1 MPLRPDDELGAHV
14 ATVLAPNYELDGEI
28 GRGGMGIVY
37 CAMDKRLKRKVAVK
51 LLPPEL
57 AFRGDIRSRFLR
69 EAETAAQLSHPNIV
83 PIYTVEERDNLVYFI
98 MAFIGGDNLAKR
110 IQDEGAMDP
119 DETRR
124 ILREV
129 ADALAYAHK
138 RNVVHRDIKPDNILL
153 DEDTGRAM
161 VTDFGIARA
170 LTDKNDSRLT
180 ATGMAIGTPAYMSP
194 EQSAG
199 ESDIDGRSDL
209 YSLGVVGYQMA
220 CGDLPFNAPN
230 TPSMLVKHLSERPV
244 PVEQRRIDL
253 PSDLSRIIMLLLE
266 KDPANRFPDATSLV
280 VALSGGAIP
289 QRTLGSHMPT
299 LAEEES
305 QRRIFSSAGS
315 AGQRPSWMPANT
327 RMSSGSGRA
336 AMVPVP
342 NPDELARWDAPPVR
356 KFRKKLA
363 PYIAVNAILVPL
375 SIFGEGGFL
384 FVTMFWSIGMAVQ
397 YSKLWQEGYNWR
409 DVFRQ
414 PRDRMLFDVAAETI
428 DDARALFDETKRE
441 QVRARARERE
451 RRLGGGLFTPPAAP
465 MPPML
470 PMGPFGSSSRMA
482 RSPLPGETAPVPLP
496 ADNSPYGSA
505 LNQIRADRD
514 EIQRQL
520 MSMTKSE
527 REIIPDVGTSA
538 DAVYKKAML
547 VAATLAELDL
557 RDSRD
562 TPESI
567 EREIADLEAKANPLD
582 YRASEERVRRL
593 AHLKRQRRVVA
604 DLRKTRA
611 ESETK
616 LENCRTLLR
625 SMRLE
630 LLRYRSAGMS
640 APPAG
645 LTMVTQQAQVVVKE
659 MGYLS
664 DAAAEVNAL

>member
-57 AFRGDIRSRFLR
+57 AFRSDIRMRFLR

-83 PIYTVEERDNLVYFI
+83 PIYNVEERDNLVYFI
-98 MAFIGGDNLAKR
+98 MAYIGGDNLAKR
-110 IQDEGAMDP
+110 LEDMGAMDP
-119 DETRR
+119 NDVRR

-129 ADALAYAHK
+129 ADALAYAHR

-170 LTDKNDSRLT
+170 LSDKSDSRLT

-199 ESDIDGRSDL
+199 EADIDGRSDL

-244 PVEQRRIDL
+244 PVEHRRIDL
-253 PSDLSRIIMLLLE
+253 PVDLSRIIMMLLE
-266 KDPANRFPDATSLV
+266 KDPANRFPDAQSLV
-280 VALSGGAIP
+280 VALSGGEIP
-289 QRTLGSHMPT
+289 SRTLGSHMPT
-299 LAEEES
+299 LADERQPS
-305 QRRIFSSAGS
+305 RQPSVPGA
-315 AGQRPSWMPANT
+315 RPSWMPPNT
-327 RMSSGSGRA
+327 RVSSGARPLAS
-336 AMVPVP
+336 VPSP
-342 NPDELARWDAPPVR
+342 NDLSRWDAPPVR

-375 SIFGEGGFL
+375 SIFGQGGFL

-428 DDARALFDETKRE
+428 DDARALFDESKRE
-441 QVRARARERE
+441 KVRERARERE
-451 RRLGGGLFTPPAAP
+451 RMLGGGLFVPPSVP
-465 MPPML
+465 QL
-470 PMGPFGSSSRMA
+470 PGLSGGSGRMA
-482 RSPLPGETAPVPLP
+482 RSPLPGETASVPL
-496 ADNSPYGSA
+496 AMDNSPYGSA
-505 LNQIRADRD
+505 LSQIRSDRD
-514 EIQRQL
+514 EIQRQI
-520 MSMTKSE
+520 MGMTKGE
-527 REIIPDVGTSA
+527 REIIPDVSESA
-538 DAVYKKAML
+538 DAVYRKAMQ
-547 VAATLAELDL
+547 VATTLAELDL

-567 EREIADLEAKANPLD
+567 EREINDLEAKANPLD

-604 DLRKTRA
+604 DLKKTRA
-611 ESETK
+611 EAETK
-616 LENCRTLLR
+616 LEHCRTLLR

-630 LLRYRSAGMS
+630 LLRYRSAGLS
-640 APPAG
+640 RTPAG

>member
-14 ATVLAPNYELDGEI
+14 AKVLAPAYELESEV

-37 CAMDKRLKRKVAVK
+37 CARDNRLKRQVAVK

-57 AFRGDIRSRFLR
+57 AFRTDIRLRFLR

-98 MAFIGGDNLAKR
+98 MAFIAGDNLGKR
-110 IQDEGAMDP
+110 LQDEGAMEP
-119 DETRR
+119 EEVRR

-129 ADALAYAHK
+129 GDALAYAHR

-153 DEDTGRAM
+153 DADSGRAM

-199 ESDIDGRSDL
+199 ESEIDGRSDL

-220 CGDLPFNAPN
+220 SGELPFNAPN

-244 PVEQRRIDL
+244 PIEQKRPDL
-253 PSDLSRIIMLLLE
+253 PEDLSRVIMLLLE
-266 KDPANRFPDATSLV
+266 KDPAHRFPDAGSLV
-280 VALSGGAIP
+280 VALSGGEIP
-289 QRTLGSHMPT
+289 RAFSPHMPT
-299 LAEEES
+299 LAAGGSTRSEAAPLPTS
-305 QRRIFSSAGS
+305 RAGAFGGATRFSSG
-315 AGQRPSWMPANT
+315 
-327 RMSSGSGRA
+327 GRA
-336 AMVPVP
+336 AAVPTS
-342 NPDELARWDAPPVR
+342 DDLTRWEAPPVR

-363 PYIAVNAILVPL
+363 PFLAVSAIIVPL
-375 SIFGEGGFL
+375 SIFGDGSFL
-384 FVTMFWSIGMAVQ
+384 FVPMFWSIGMAIQ

-414 PRDRMLFDVAAETI
+414 PRDRLFFDVAAETI

-441 QVRARARERE
+441 QVRRRARERA
-451 RRLGGGLFTPPAAP
+451 RTAGGLYTPPA
-465 MPPML
+465 L
-470 PMGPFGSSSRMA
+470 PQLPGSRMA
-482 RSPLPGETAPVPLP
+482 RSPLLGETALVPLP
-496 ADNSPYGSA
+496 ADNSPYGSV
-505 LNQIRADRD
+505 LNQIRSDRD
-514 EIQRQL
+514 EIQRQVAT
-520 MSMTKSE
+520 MTKGE
-527 REIIPDVGTSA
+527 RETIPEVGESA
-538 DAVYKKAML
+538 EAVFRKAMH
-547 VAATLAELDL
+547 VASTLAELDL
-557 RDSRD
+557 RDGRE

-567 EREIADLEAKANPLD
+567 EKEISTLEAQANPLD
-582 YRASEERVRRL
+582 RRASEQRVRRL

-604 DLRKTRA
+604 DLRKRREEA
-611 ESETK
+611 AAK
-616 LENCRTLLR
+616 LEHCRTLLR

-630 LLRYRSAGMS
+630 LLRYRSAGLS
-640 APPAG
+640 GNLSG

>member
-1 MPLRPDDELGAHV
+1 MPLRPDDTLGAHV
-14 ATVLAPNYELDGEI
+14 ATVLAPNYEVDSEI

-37 CAMDKRLKRKVAVK
+37 CAMDKRLKRNVAIK

-57 AFRGDIRSRFLR
+57 AFRADIRTRFLR

-83 PIYTVEERDNLVYFI
+83 PIYNVEEQQNLVYFI
-98 MAFIGGDNLAKR
+98 MAYIAGDNLAVR
-110 IQDEGAMDP
+110 LQEEGAMDP
-119 DETRR
+119 AEVRR

-129 ADALAYAHK
+129 AEALAYAHK

-153 DEDTGRAM
+153 DADSGRAM

-170 LTDKNDSRLT
+170 LTDKGDSRLT

-244 PVEQRRIDL
+244 PVDERRLGLPPDL
-253 PSDLSRIIMLLLE
+253 ARVIMILLE
-266 KDPANRFPDATSLV
+266 KDPANRFPDATSV
-280 VALSGGAIP
+280 VTALSSGV
-289 QRTLGSHMPT
+289 MPT
-299 LAEEES
+299 LRTAQAPASVPAYGLIGSPGLSGLSS
-305 QRRIFSSAGS
+305 QRDSSPSRGTLATRTGGGLRGS
-315 AGQRPSWMPANT
+315 RGA
-327 RMSSGSGRA
+327 
-336 AMVPVP
+336 P
-342 NPDELARWDAPPVR
+342 NPDELDRWNAEPVR

-363 PYIAVNAILVPL
+363 PYLAVNAIIIPVSL
-375 SIFGEGGFL
+375 FGDGGF
-384 FVTMFWSIGMAVQ
+384 FTITAVWSIMMAVQ
-397 YSKLWQEGYNWR
+397 YSKLWQEGFNWR

-414 PRDRMLFDVAAETI
+414 PRDRLMFDVAAETI

-441 QVRARARERE
+441 QVRARARERASAGLFPE
-451 RRLGGGLFTPPAAP
+451 SRAGGSSNLAGGGN
-465 MPPML
+465 
-470 PMGPFGSSSRMA
+470 SRMP
-482 RSPLPGETAPVPLP
+482 RSPLPGESSPQQLP

-505 LNQIRADRD
+505 LASIRMDRD
-514 EIQRQL
+514 EIYRQ
-520 MSMTKSE
+520 MQTMTKDE
-527 REIIPDVGTSA
+527 RDQIPDVQTSA
-538 DAVYKKAML
+538 DAIYRKGMQ
-547 VAATLAELDL
+547 VASTLAELDL
-557 RDSRD
+557 RDNRD
-562 TPESI
+562 TPEAI
-567 EREIADLEAKANPLD
+567 ETEITRLEGQANPLD

-604 DLRKTRA
+604 DLAKRRV

-616 LENCRTLLR
+616 LEHCRQLLR

-630 LLRYRSAGMS
+630 LLRYRSAGMGGITS
-640 APPAG
+640 G

>member
-1 MPLRPDDELGAHV
+1 MPLRPDDTLGAHV
-14 ATVLAPNYELDGEI
+14 ATVLAPNYEVDSEI

-37 CAMDKRLKRKVAVK
+37 CAMDKRLKRNVAIK

-57 AFRGDIRSRFLR
+57 AFRADIRMRFLR

-83 PIYTVEERDNLVYFI
+83 PIYNVEEKENLVYFI
-98 MAFIGGDNLAKR
+98 MAFIAGDNLATR
-110 IQDEGAMDP
+110 LQEEGAMDP
-119 DETRR
+119 AEVRR

-129 ADALAYAHK
+129 AEALAYAHK

-153 DEDTGRAM
+153 DADSGRAM

-170 LTDKNDSRLT
+170 LTDKGDSRLT

-244 PVEQRRIDL
+244 PVDERRIDL
-253 PSDLSRIIMLLLE
+253 PSDLARVIMILLE
-266 KDPANRFPDATSLV
+266 KDPANRFPDATSV
-280 VALSGGAIP
+280 VTALSSGV
-289 QRTLGSHMPT
+289 MPT
-299 LAEEES
+299 LRTAQAPASVPAYGLIGSPGLSGLPS
-305 QRRIFSSAGS
+305 QRDSHSSRGTVA
-315 AGQRPSWMPANT
+315 T
-327 RMSSGSGRA
+327 RTGSGLRGSRGA
-336 AMVPVP
+336 PH
-342 NPDELARWDAPPVR
+342 PDELDRWNAEPVK

-363 PYIAVNAILVPL
+363 PYLAVNAIIIPVSL
-375 SIFGEGGFL
+375 FGDGGF
-384 FVTMFWSIGMAVQ
+384 FTITAIWSIMMAVQ
-397 YSKLWQEGYNWR
+397 YSKLWQEGFNWR

-414 PRDRMLFDVAAETI
+414 PRDRLIFDVAAETI

-441 QVRARARERE
+441 QVRARARERASAGMFPE
-451 RRLGGGLFTPPAAP
+451 NRAGGSNLPGGGGSH
-465 MPPML
+465 MP
-470 PMGPFGSSSRMA
+470 
-482 RSPLPGETAPVPLP
+482 RSPLPGESSPPAHLP

-505 LNQIRADRD
+505 LASIRMDRD
-514 EIQRQL
+514 EIYRQL
-520 MSMTKSE
+520 QTMTKDE
-527 REIIPDVGTSA
+527 KDQIPDLQRSA
-538 DAVYKKAML
+538 DAVYRKGMQ
-547 VAATLAELDL
+547 VASTLAELDL
-557 RDSRD
+557 RDNRD
-562 TPESI
+562 TPEGI
-567 EREIADLEAKANPLD
+567 EKEITKLEGQANPLD

-604 DLRKTRA
+604 DLAKKRVDA
-611 ESETK
+611 ETK
-616 LENCRTLLR
+616 LEHCRQLLR

-640 APPAG
+640 GITSG
-645 LTMVTQQAQVVVKE
+645 LTQVTQQAQVVVKE

>member
-37 CAMDKRLKRKVAVK
+37 VAKDIRLKRNVAVK

-98 MAFIGGDNLAKR
+98 MAHIAGDNLAKR
-110 IQDEGAMDP
+110 IQDHGAMDP

-244 PVEQRRIDL
+244 PVEHRRIDL
-253 PSDLSRIIMLLLE
+253 PPDLSRIIMLLLE
-266 KDPANRFPDATSLV
+266 KDPANRFPDAESLV
-280 VALSGGAIP
+280 VALAGGAIP

-299 LAEEES
+299 LAEEEP
-305 QRRIFSSAGS
+305 QRRGFSSAG
-315 AGQRPSWMPANT
+315 ARPAWMPVNT
-327 RMSSGSGRA
+327 RMVSGPRA

-363 PYIAVNAILVPL
+363 PYIAVNAIIVPL

-384 FVTMFWSIGMAVQ
+384 FITMFWSIGMAVQ
-397 YSKLWQEGYNWR
+397 YSKLWQDGYNWR

-451 RRLGGGLFTPPAAP
+451 RRVGGGLFAPAPMAPMAP
-465 MPPML
+465 MP
-470 PMGPFGSSSRMA
+470 MGSMGSSSRRMA

-496 ADNSPYGSA
+496 SDNSPYGSA
-505 LNQIRADRD
+505 LHQIKSDRD
-514 EIQRQL
+514 EIQRQVL
-520 MSMTKSE
+520 TMTKSE
-527 REIIPDVGTSA
+527 RELIPDVGTSA

-567 EREIADLEAKANPLD
+567 EREITDLEAKANPLD

-611 ESETK
+611 DAETK
-616 LENCRTLLR
+616 LEHCRTLLR

-640 APPAG
+640 VPPAG

>member
-1 MPLRPDDELGAHV
+1 MPLRPDDELGNHV
-14 ATVLAPNYELDGEI
+14 ASVLAPNYELDDEI

-37 CAMDKRLKRKVAVK
+37 CAMDKRLKRRVAVK

-57 AFRGDIRSRFLR
+57 AFRTDIRSRFLR

-98 MAFIGGDNLAKR
+98 MAYIAGDNLAVRLQKEGSMPV
-110 IQDEGAMDP
+110 DEV
-119 DETRR
+119 RR

-199 ESDIDGRSDL
+199 EADIDGRSDL

-244 PVEQRRIDL
+244 PVDQRRFDL
-253 PSDLSRIIMLLLE
+253 PTDLARIIMMLLE
-266 KDPANRFPDATSLV
+266 KDPAHRFPDAQSLV
-280 VALSGGAIP
+280 VALSGGDIP
-289 QRTLGSHMPT
+289 VRPPSSHMPT
-299 LAEEES
+299 LADE
-305 QRRIFSSAGS
+305 RRPTMGQSSSSAGP
-315 AGQRPSWMPANT
+315 RPSWMPANT
-327 RMSSGSGRA
+327 RFSSGQRLAG
-336 AMVPVP
+336 VPS
-342 NPDELARWDAPPVR
+342 PDDLSRWDAPPVR
-356 KFRKKLA
+356 RFRKKLA

-384 FVTMFWSIGMAVQ
+384 AVTMVWSIVMAVQ

-428 DDARALFDETKRE
+428 DDARALFDESKRE
-441 QVRARARERE
+441 KVRERARQRERMMGGAGLFNPPSSPPM
-451 RRLGGGLFTPPAAP
+451 LGGGR
-465 MPPML
+465 
-470 PMGPFGSSSRMA
+470 MG
-482 RSPLPGETAPVPLP
+482 RSPLPGETASVPLPPLP

-505 LNQIRADRD
+505 LNQIRSDRD
-514 EIQRQL
+514 EIQRQI
-520 MSMTKSE
+520 MGMTKGE
-527 REIIPDVGTSA
+527 REIIPDVSESA
-538 DAVYKKAML
+538 DAVYRKAMQ
-547 VAATLAELDL
+547 VATTLAELDL

-567 EREIADLEAKANPLD
+567 EREISDLEAKANPLD

-604 DLRKTRA
+604 DLKKTRTEA
-611 ESETK
+611 EAK
-616 LENCRTLLR
+616 LEHCRTLLR

-630 LLRYRSAGMS
+630 LLRYRSAGLS
-640 APPAG
+640 RTPAG
-645 LTMVTQQAQVVVKE
+645 LTLVTQQAQVVVKE

>member
-1 MPLRPDDELGAHV
+1 MPLRPDDTLGAHV
-14 ATVLAPNYELDGEI
+14 AKVLAPNYEVDSEI

-37 CAMDKRLKRKVAVK
+37 CAMDKRLKRNVAIK

-57 AFRGDIRSRFLR
+57 AFRADIRSRFLR

-83 PIYTVEERDNLVYFI
+83 PIYNVEERENLVYFI
-98 MAFIGGDNLAKR
+98 MAFIAGDNLATR
-110 IQDEGAMDP
+110 LQEQGAMDP
-119 DETRR
+119 SEVRR

-153 DEDTGRAM
+153 DADSGRAM

-170 LTDKNDSRLT
+170 LTDNGDSRLT

-199 ESDIDGRSDL
+199 ESNIDGRSDL

-244 PVEQRRIDL
+244 PVEDRRMDL
-253 PSDLSRIIMLLLE
+253 PADLARVIMILLE
-266 KDPANRFPDATSLV
+266 KDPANRFPDAESV
-280 VALSGGAIP
+280 VLALSSGV
-289 QRTLGSHMPT
+289 MPT
-299 LAEEES
+299 LRTAQAPASMPAYGMIGSPGLSGLSS
-305 QRRIFSSAGS
+305 QRHSSLPRGTVA
-315 AGQRPSWMPANT
+315 ART
-327 RMSSGSGRA
+327 TGSGVRGGRA
-336 AMVPVP
+336 PST
-342 NPDELARWDAPPVR
+342 DELDRWNAEPVR

-363 PYIAVNAILVPL
+363 PYLAVNAIIIPVSL
-375 SIFGEGGFL
+375 FGDTGF
-384 FVTMFWSIGMAVQ
+384 FTITAIWSIMMAVQ

-414 PRDRMLFDVAAETI
+414 PRDRLIFDVAAETI

-441 QVRARARERE
+441 QVRARARERATS
-451 RRLGGGLFTPPAAP
+451 GLFPENRQLA
-465 MPPML
+465 
-470 PMGPFGSSSRMA
+470 GSNLRGDSSRMP
-482 RSPLPGETAPVPLP
+482 RSPLPGESSPAGHLP

-505 LNQIRADRD
+505 LASIRTDRD
-514 EIQRQL
+514 EIYRQL
-520 MSMTKSE
+520 QTMTKGE
-527 REIIPDVGTSA
+527 KDQIPDVGTSA
-538 DAVYKKAML
+538 DAIYRKGMQVGG
-547 VAATLAELDL
+547 TLAELDL
-557 RDSRD
+557 SDNRD
-562 TPESI
+562 TPEAI
-567 EREIADLEAKANPLD
+567 EQEITRLENQANPLD

-604 DLRKTRA
+604 DLSKKRVDA
-611 ESETK
+611 ETK
-616 LENCRTLLR
+616 LEHCRQLLR

-630 LLRYRSAGMS
+630 LLRYRSAGMGGIS
-640 APPAG
+640 NG
-645 LTMVTQQAQVVVKE
+645 LTMVTQQAQAVVKE

>member
-14 ATVLAPNYELDGEI
+14 ASVLAPNYELDDEV

-37 CAMDKRLKRKVAVK
+37 CAIDKRLKRKVAVK

-57 AFRGDIRSRFLR
+57 AFRTDIRSRFLR

-110 IQDEGAMDP
+110 LQDEGAMEP
-119 DETRR
+119 DEVRR

-129 ADALAYAHK
+129 GEALAYAHK

-153 DEDTGRAM
+153 DEDSGRAM

-170 LTDKNDSRLT
+170 LSDKNDSRLT

-199 ESDIDGRSDL
+199 EADIDGRSDL

-244 PVEQRRIDL
+244 PVDQRRLDL
-253 PSDLSRIIMLLLE
+253 PADLARIIMLLLE
-266 KDPANRFPDATSLV
+266 KDPANRFPDAQSLV
-280 VALSGGAIP
+280 VALSGGQMPARAP
-289 QRTLGSHMPT
+289 GSHMPT
-299 LAEEES
+299 LADERQTRPQPS
-305 QRRIFSSAGS
+305 TGA
-315 AGQRPSWMPANT
+315 RPSWMPANT
-327 RMSSGSGRA
+327 RLSSGQRSA
-336 AMVPVP
+336 ASVPSAE
-342 NPDELARWDAPPVR
+342 DLARWEAPPVK
-356 KFRKKLA
+356 KFRKRLA

-384 FVTMFWSIGMAVQ
+384 AVTMFWSIAMAVQ

-441 QVRARARERE
+441 KVRQRARERE
-451 RRLGGGLFTPPAAP
+451 RLMGGGLFVPLPP
-465 MPPML
+465 L
-470 PMGPFGSSSRMA
+470 PGVALPQLGSGRMA
-482 RSPLPGETAPVPLP
+482 RSPLPGETASVPLA
-496 ADNSPYGSA
+496 ADNSRYGSA
-505 LNQIRADRD
+505 LNQIKSDRD

-520 MSMTKSE
+520 AGMTKDE
-527 REIIPDVGTSA
+527 RAMIPDVSESA
-538 DAVYKKAML
+538 DGVYRKAMQ
-547 VAATLAELDL
+547 VATTLAELDL

-562 TPESI
+562 TPEAI
-567 EREIADLEAKANPLD
+567 EREINDLEAQANPLD

-611 ESETK
+611 EAETK
-616 LENCRTLLR
+616 LEHCRTLLR

-630 LLRYRSAGMS
+630 LLRYRSAGLS
-640 APPAG
+640 RTPAG

>member
-1 MPLRPDDELGAHV
+1 MPLRPDDTLGAHV
-14 ATVLAPNYELDGEI
+14 STVLAPNYEVDAEI

-37 CAMDKRLKRKVAVK
+37 CAMDKRLKRNVAIK

-57 AFRGDIRSRFLR
+57 AFRADIRQRFLR

-83 PIYTVEERDNLVYFI
+83 PIYNVEERENLVYFI
-98 MAFIGGDNLAKR
+98 MAFIAGDNLATR
-110 IQDEGAMDP
+110 LQERGAMDP
-119 DETRR
+119 GEVRR
-124 ILREV
+124 IMREV

-153 DEDTGRAM
+153 DADSGRAM

-170 LTDKNDSRLT
+170 LTDKGDSRLT

-244 PVEQRRIDL
+244 PVDERRIDL
-253 PSDLSRIIMLLLE
+253 PPDLARVIMILLE
-266 KDPANRFPDATSLV
+266 KDPANRFPDAESV
-280 VALSGGAIP
+280 VTALSSGI
-289 QRTLGSHMPT
+289 MPT
-299 LAEEES
+299 LRTAQAPAS
-305 QRRIFSSAGS
+305 VPAYGMIGSHGLSGFGAQRESAGRGTV
-315 AGQRPSWMPANT
+315 AT
-327 RMSSGSGRA
+327 RTGSGLRGSR
-336 AMVPVP
+336 VPSTE
-342 NPDELARWDAPPVR
+342 ELDRWNAEPVR

-363 PYIAVNAILVPL
+363 PYLAVNAIIIPVSL
-375 SIFGEGGFL
+375 FGDTGF
-384 FVTMFWSIGMAVQ
+384 FTITAIWSIMMAVQ

-414 PRDRMLFDVAAETI
+414 PRDRLIFDVAAETI

-441 QVRARARERE
+441 QVRARARARASE
-451 RRLGGGLFTPPAAP
+451 GLFPENRGASPAGS
-465 MPPML
+465 L
-470 PMGPFGSSSRMA
+470 PVGSSARMP
-482 RSPLPGETAPVPLP
+482 RSPLPGESSAAVPLP
-496 ADNSPYGSA
+496 VDNSPYGSA
-505 LNQIRADRD
+505 LASIRMDRD
-514 EIQRQL
+514 EIYRQL
-520 MSMTKSE
+520 QTMTKDE
-527 REIIPDVGTSA
+527 KDQIPDVGGSA
-538 DAVYKKAML
+538 DAIYRKGML
-547 VAATLAELDL
+547 VASTLAELDL
-557 RDSRD
+557 RDNRD
-562 TPESI
+562 TPDAI
-567 EREIADLEAKANPLD
+567 EKEITRLEGQANPLD

-604 DLRKTRA
+604 DLGKKRA
-611 ESETK
+611 DAETK
-616 LENCRTLLR
+616 LEHCRQLLR

-630 LLRYRSAGMS
+630 LLRYRSAGMGS
-640 APPAG
+640 MPNG

-664 DAAAEVNAL
+664 DAATEVNAL